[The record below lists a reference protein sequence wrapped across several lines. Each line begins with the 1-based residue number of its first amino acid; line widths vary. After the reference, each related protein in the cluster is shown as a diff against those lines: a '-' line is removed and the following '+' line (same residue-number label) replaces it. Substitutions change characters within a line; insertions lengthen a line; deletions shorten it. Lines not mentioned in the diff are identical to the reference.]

1 MSLPPASR
9 DSVWQSPLEV
19 PPQELF
25 RSNNRVPSQR
35 NRQRN
40 CAPAQLAALFFSLLL
55 TVALISFGVIFLAFP
70 ITARN
75 MLYPCLST
83 IEDEASN
90 DDSNIIV
97 ESDTV
102 RIAGACLL
110 SVAVSSLGLLMPLLP
125 CCHYGKK
132 DDDGNETSLSNYFFL
147 RTLFFLHGTMGLTL
161 IIIGLINLDDAEF
174 SHFYDKM
181 HSAHCSSVK
190 DQTILWAGVGILV
203 LTSFGLMCTFLPA
216 STSPRNNERGNL
228 NNNRSQNNR
237 RLWCCHRRRRNAIP
251 RHITTDNLEPLLHQ
265 YEDGLRVNDENS
277 VLSDS
282 LYRSP
287 QNDNVDEENN
297 STLDEGNSSE
307 TSDTETI
314 PTVMDVDEEM
324 NNQGNGNNRQKTSR
338 LRGTARLLKLAG
350 KESLYLWLGVVV
362 LLIRLPFSLSIPHFV
377 STTIGS
383 LIDEDYDGAKRNVL
397 LLFLSG
403 TVDAILD
410 FWVLFLFGYA
420 KENIVKGVRIDTF
433 AAMMRQEQAFFD
445 KTNTGELISR
455 LSSDCGEM
463 AGDLTWFFRFSV
475 EAVVRIT
482 GIATYMIVRSPYLGL
497 CTIGIVP
504 VVGIINKL
512 FGDWL
517 GKNAK
522 KVQTALA
529 NATTSAYE
537 SISCIKT
544 VMTSA
549 EEAYECEK
557 YDAKIEKLYSLNISQ
572 VLATGIYFMIVST
585 FLINTVVQAALLL
598 LGSIFVELGK
608 LTPEVLLA
616 FMLYQGQLQEYTLNL
631 FQSYS
636 SLIKSSGSGDRVFQI
651 LDRHPPPPAT
661 GNVLVQSSDRVT
673 STNEIVTGQDI
684 VFTDVTFSYP
694 TRKESLAL
702 NKLSLH
708 IKSGSVV
715 ALVGHSG
722 CGKSTIV
729 SMLERLYDPDD
740 GSITFG
746 GTDLKNINLKAHRS
760 KIGLVTQ
767 DPVLFAGTIR
777 ENIAYGSVTSPF
789 HEVCEAARVG
799 HAHDFIQSFP
809 NKYDEHV
816 GERGKSL
823 SGGQKQRIAIARA
836 ILRKPA
842 LLILDEATSSLDP
855 ISEAAVQEALN
866 DLLQNRTELGMTT
879 IVIAHRL
886 QTVRHADSIIVLKNG
901 AVVEQGSHEDLLKN
915 QDGHYKN
922 MIDRSDSMGILPH

>member
-1 MSLPPASR
+1 MSLPPAPSR
-9 DSVWQSPLEV
+9 DSFWQSPLEV

-25 RSNNRVPSQR
+25 RRNNRASSNRPSQR
-35 NRQRN
+35 K
-40 CAPAQLAALFFSLLL
+40 CAPARIAALFFSLLL
-55 TVALISFGVIFLAFP
+55 TTALLTFGLIFLVFP

-75 MLYPCLST
+75 MLYPCLSR

-102 RIAGACLL
+102 RIAGACFL
-110 SVAVSSLGLLMPLLP
+110 SVAVSSLGLLIPLLP

-132 DDDGNETSLSNYFFL
+132 IDSNESSLTDYFFL

-174 SHFYDKM
+174 SHFYDKT

-190 DQTILWAGVGILV
+190 DQTILWAGVGILC

-216 STSPRNNERGNL
+216 SASRNDERGNQ
-228 NNNRSQNNR
+228 NNQRSQNNSR
-237 RLWCCHRRRRNAIP
+237 SWCCRRRRRTAIP
-251 RHITTDNLEPLLHQ
+251 RQIDTDNLEPLLHQ

-287 QNDNVDEENN
+287 PNNADDENN
-297 STLDEGNSSE
+297 STLDEHNSSE
-307 TSDTETI
+307 SSDTETI
-314 PTVMDVDEEM
+314 PTISEADEEM
-324 NNQGNGNNRQKTSR
+324 NNPVQNAGQKTSR

-350 KESLYLWLGVVV
+350 KESFYLWLGIAV

-383 LIDEDYDGAKRNVL
+383 LIDDDYDGAKRNVL

-445 KTNTGELISR
+445 KTNTGELMSR

-482 GIATYMIVRSPYLGL
+482 GIAVYMIIRSPYLGL

-504 VVGIINKL
+504 VVGIINKVY
-512 FGDWL
+512 GDWL

-572 VLATGIYFMIVST
+572 VIATGIYFMIVST

-598 LGSIFVELGK
+598 LGSIFVEIGK

-636 SLIKSSGSGDRVFQI
+636 SLVKSSGAGDRVFAI

-661 GNVLVQSSDRVT
+661 GNALVKSSDRVT
-673 STNEIVTGQDI
+673 SMNEMVTGQDI
-684 VFTDVTFSYP
+684 AFTDVTFSYP

-702 NKLSLH
+702 NKLSFH

-715 ALVGHSG
+715 ALVGHFG

-729 SMLERLYDPDD
+729 SMLERLYDPDE

-777 ENIAYGSVTSPF
+777 ENIAYGSVSSPF

-866 DLLQNRTELGMTT
+866 DLLQNRTGLGMTT

-901 AVVEQGSHEDLLKN
+901 AVVEQGSHENLIRN

-922 MIDRSDSMGILPH
+922 MIDRSDSMGLLPE

>member
-1 MSLPPASR
+1 MSLPPAPSR
-9 DSVWQSPLEV
+9 DSFWQSPLEV

-25 RSNNRVPSQR
+25 RRNNRASSHRPSQR
-35 NRQRN
+35 K
-40 CAPAQLAALFFSLLL
+40 CAPARIAALFFSLLL
-55 TVALISFGVIFLAFP
+55 TTALLTFGLIFLVLP

-75 MLYPCLST
+75 MLYPCLT
-83 IEDEASN
+83 RIEDEASN

-102 RIAGACLL
+102 RIAGACFL
-110 SVAVSSLGLLMPLLP
+110 SVAVSSLGLLTPLLP

-132 DDDGNETSLSNYFFL
+132 IDSNESSLTDYFFL

-174 SHFYDKM
+174 SHFYDKT

-190 DQTILWAGVGILV
+190 DQTILWAGVGILC

-216 STSPRNNERGNL
+216 SASRNDERRGNQ
-228 NNNRSQNNR
+228 NNQRSQNNSR
-237 RLWCCHRRRRNAIP
+237 SWCCRRRRRTAIP
-251 RHITTDNLEPLLHQ
+251 RQIDTDNLEPLLHQ

-287 QNDNVDEENN
+287 PNNADDENN
-297 STLDEGNSSE
+297 STLDEHNSSE
-307 TSDTETI
+307 SSDTETI
-314 PTVMDVDEEM
+314 PTISEADEEM
-324 NNQGNGNNRQKTSR
+324 NNPVQNAGQKTSR

-350 KESLYLWLGVVV
+350 KESFYLWLGIAV

-383 LIDEDYDGAKRNVL
+383 LIDDDYDGAKRNVL

-445 KTNTGELISR
+445 KTNTGELMSR

-482 GIATYMIVRSPYLGL
+482 GIAVYMIIRSPYLGL
-497 CTIGIVP
+497 CTVGIVP
-504 VVGIINKL
+504 VVGIINKVY
-512 FGDWL
+512 GDWL

-572 VLATGIYFMIVST
+572 VIATGIYFMIVST

-598 LGSIFVELGK
+598 LGSIFVEIGK

-636 SLIKSSGSGDRVFQI
+636 SLVKSSGAGDRVFAI

-661 GNVLVQSSDRVT
+661 GNALVKSSDRVT
-673 STNEIVTGQDI
+673 SMNEMVTGQDI
-684 VFTDVTFSYP
+684 AFTGVTFSYP

-729 SMLERLYDPDD
+729 SMLERLYDPDE

-777 ENIAYGSVTSPF
+777 ENIAYGSVSSPF

-866 DLLQNRTELGMTT
+866 DLLQNRTGLGMTT

-901 AVVEQGSHEDLLKN
+901 AVVEQGSHENLIRN

-922 MIDRSDSMGILPH
+922 MIDRSDSMGLLPE

>member
-1 MSLPPASR
+1 
-9 DSVWQSPLEV
+9 
-19 PPQELF
+19 
-25 RSNNRVPSQR
+25 
-35 NRQRN
+35 
-40 CAPAQLAALFFSLLL
+40 
-55 TVALISFGVIFLAFP
+55 
-70 ITARN
+70 
-75 MLYPCLST
+75 
-83 IEDEASN
+83 
-90 DDSNIIV
+90 
-97 ESDTV
+97 
-102 RIAGACLL
+102 
-110 SVAVSSLGLLMPLLP
+110 
-125 CCHYGKK
+125 
-132 DDDGNETSLSNYFFL
+132 
-147 RTLFFLHGTMGLTL
+147 
-161 IIIGLINLDDAEF
+161 
-174 SHFYDKM
+174 
-181 HSAHCSSVK
+181 
-190 DQTILWAGVGILV
+190 
-203 LTSFGLMCTFLPA
+203 MCTFLPA
-216 STSPRNNERGNL
+216 SASRNDERGNQ
-228 NNNRSQNNR
+228 NNQRSQNNSR
-237 RLWCCHRRRRNAIP
+237 SWCCRRRRRTSIP
-251 RHITTDNLEPLLHQ
+251 RHIHTDNLEQPLLHQ

-277 VLSDS
+277 VLSPTNNAD
-282 LYRSP
+282 
-287 QNDNVDEENN
+287 DENN
-297 STLDEGNSSE
+297 STLEELNSSE
-307 TSDTETI
+307 SSDTETI
-314 PTVMDVDEEM
+314 PTIMEADEEM
-324 NNQGNGNNRQKTSR
+324 NNPVQNAGQKTSR

-350 KESLYLWLGVVV
+350 KESFYLWLGIAV

-383 LIDEDYDGAKRNVL
+383 LIDDDYDGAKRNVL

-445 KTNTGELISR
+445 ETNTGELMSR

-482 GIATYMIVRSPYLGL
+482 GIAVYMIIRSPYLGL

-504 VVGIINKL
+504 VVGIINKVY
-512 FGDWL
+512 GDWL

-572 VLATGIYFMIVST
+572 VIATGIYFMIVST

-598 LGSIFVELGK
+598 LGSIFVEIGK

-636 SLIKSSGSGDRVFQI
+636 SLIKSSGAGDRVFAI

-661 GNVLVQSSDRVT
+661 GNALVKSSDRVT
-673 STNEIVTGQDI
+673 SMNEMVTGQDI
-684 VFTDVTFSYP
+684 AFTGVTFSYP

-702 NKLSLH
+702 NKLSLN

-729 SMLERLYDPDD
+729 SMLERLYDPDE

-746 GTDLKNINLKAHRS
+746 GIDLKNINLKAHRS

-777 ENIAYGSVTSPF
+777 ENIAYGSVSSPF

-866 DLLQNRTELGMTT
+866 DLLQNRTGLGMTT

-901 AVVEQGSHEDLLKN
+901 AVVEQGSHDVMIRN

-922 MIDRSDSMGILPH
+922 MIDRSDSMGLLPE